1 MFLCLLTFS
10 CSLFAETATPTPV
23 PQAYKKGETPQWA
36 KDLRRAEIIT
46 LGSIPFVTIWT
57 MLAYSAI
64 TKGKIVNPLSKD
76 SSDSFDEADQGRI
89 LGIACSVS
97 LALGL
102 TDFTINL
109 IQRMIEKN
117 KASKEINENAITVV
131 PLDGIE
137 TLIETEAVIPDY
149 LRGGLESVVF

>member
-1 MFLCLLTFS
+1 MLTIS
-10 CSLFAETATPTPV
+10 CSLFAETASPSPV

-36 KDLRRAEIIT
+36 KDLRRAEIIS

-76 SSDSFDEADQGRI
+76 SSDSFDGGDQAKV

-117 KASKEINENAITVV
+117 KATKEINENAVTVV

-137 TLIETEAVIPDY
+137 TLIETDAIIPDY
-149 LRGGLESVVF
+149 LKGGLESVVY